1 MHQWIKN
8 SIWVVLFK
16 FENRIWKL
24 KMYNKDQ
31 KEKKYNVHHC
41 SQSETKQTPYGDAAT
56 LPLTQQHPPLQL
68 IRIKVQKHQI

>member
-24 KMYNKDQ
+24 KMYNKDE
-31 KEKKYNVHHC
+31 KEKNTMYTIAINQKQNKRHMGMRRHC
-41 SQSETKQTPYGDAAT
+41 
-56 LPLTQQHPPLQL
+56 
-68 IRIKVQKHQI
+68 R